1 MHPALP
7 PDLYATVRTLISGAQ
22 AHVARQV
29 NATIVEL
36 YWQIGRLI
44 VEDEQRGADRAEYG
58 KAVLQDLSKRLTA
71 EFGKGYDASNLRYM
85 RLAYQAFPIRDAVRH
100 ELTWTHFKH
109 LTRVKDA
116 TAREWYMHEAAAQN
130 WSSRALDRQISV
142 LYYERLLGSTA
153 SGESVRQEA
162 AALTAPLAAS
172 PLDFLRDPYVFEF
185 LGLQPAPHLHER
197 DLETGLLT
205 HLQGFLLEL
214 GKGFAFVARQQRL
227 SVGRT
232 DFYVDLVFYN
242 YLLRCFVLVDLKI
255 GPLTHQDVGQMD
267 TYVRVYEDLHKL
279 PGDNPTLG
287 LVLCSDKDDAVVK
300 YSFLSE
306 SQQLFAARYLLHL
319 PTEEELR
326 TELRRDRARLEAAL
340 DRAGAAEEQ

>member
-1 MHPALP
+1 MLLSPTPPA
-7 PDLYATVRTLISGAQ
+7 DLYATVRGLISGAQ
-22 AHVARQV
+22 AHVARSV

-58 KAVLQDLSKRLTA
+58 KAVLQALSKRLTA
-71 EFGKGYDASNLRYM
+71 EFGKGYDATNLRSM
-85 RLAYQAFPIRDAVRH
+85 RQFYQLFPIRDAVRR
-100 ELTWTHFKH
+100 ELTWTHYRQ
-109 LTRVKDA
+109 LIRVSNA

-142 LYYERLLGSTA
+142 LYYERLLGSKIG
-153 SGESVRQEA
+153 GESVRQEA

-185 LGLQPAPHLHER
+185 LQLQPAPHLHER
-197 DLETGLLT
+197 DLETGLMN
-205 HLQGFLLEL
+205 HLQSFLLEL

-232 DFYVDLVFYN
+232 DFYIDLVFYN

-267 TYVRVYEDLHKL
+267 TYVRVYEDQHKL

-287 LVLCSDKDDAVVK
+287 LVLCSDKDDAIVK

-306 SQQLFAARYLLHL
+306 SRQLFAAKYFAHL

-326 TELRRDRARLEAAL
+326 AELRRDRARLEAAL
-340 DRAGAAEEQ
+340 EQAEC